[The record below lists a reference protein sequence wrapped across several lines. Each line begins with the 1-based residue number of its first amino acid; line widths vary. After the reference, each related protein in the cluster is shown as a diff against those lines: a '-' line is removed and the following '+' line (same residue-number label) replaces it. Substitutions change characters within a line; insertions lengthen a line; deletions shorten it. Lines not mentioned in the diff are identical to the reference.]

1 MSAQFGVK
9 FLNCCF
15 STTYLTSCLIS
26 GALLLLS
33 FDIIIIIA
41 VIVMKANSNN
51 SVTILIEFI
60 GNALPCVI
68 GFGTRVIPQITT
80 NTIVPPRPK

>member
-1 MSAQFGVK
+1 MSEQFGVK

-33 FDIIIIIA
+33 FDIIIIA